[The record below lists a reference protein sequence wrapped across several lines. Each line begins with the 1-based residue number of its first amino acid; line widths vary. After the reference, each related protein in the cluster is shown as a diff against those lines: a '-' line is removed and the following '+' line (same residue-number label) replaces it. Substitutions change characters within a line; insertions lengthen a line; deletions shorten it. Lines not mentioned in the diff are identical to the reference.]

1 MVVCEMKIKA
11 RVDCNDEEYVT
22 DEIDIS
28 PITLEQINHYC
39 TDEYLDIFQNKHRVP
54 DVWRYIVDVS
64 HADIEVISVDKTV
77 PLSDFNDRPAA
88 DATGT
93 KIILLIL
100 ESPHKSEYKHD
111 KKSFTLKPK
120 APAQGYTGRNIE
132 SYMSSILKKISA
144 LTEGSYNLIISNPIP
159 YMCSLGIFTD
169 KLNTKVRDNVWNAV
183 WNIVDKKGEYVIRK
197 DFINRCKLYQP
208 EYIINCCTAKLKQ
221 NVTDCLLTNKFGNNL
236 YIAHHPSAWK
246 YQTKEKLNILK
257 VEEIDNALSL

>member
-11 RVDCNDEEYVT
+11 KVDCNDEEYVT

-28 PITLEQINHYC
+28 PITQEQINAYC
-39 TDEYLDIFQNKHRVP
+39 TGEYLDIFQNKHRVP

-77 PLSDFNDRPAA
+77 QSSDFNDRPAA
-88 DATGT
+88 DAVGT

-132 SYMSSILKKISA
+132 GFISDILKKISD
-144 LTEGSYNLIISNPIP
+144 LPIGSYNLIISNPIP
-159 YMCSLGIFTD
+159 YLCSLGIFID
-169 KLNTKVRDNVWNAV
+169 KLNTKVRDNVWNAI
-183 WNIVDKKGEYVIRK
+183 WNIINGKGEYVIREE
-197 DFINRCKLYQP
+197 FIARCKHYQP
-208 EYIINCCTAKLKQ
+208 EYIINCCTANLKM
-221 NVTDCLLTNKFGNNL
+221 NVTNCLLTHGFNNNL
-236 YIAHHPSAWK
+236 YAAHHPSAWK
-246 YQTKEKLNILK
+246 YQTREQLNILK
-257 VEEIDNALSL
+257 VKEID